1 MAIFGPFL
9 ASNHRTNVTVL
20 PWQTLLP
27 LARNVTRECVLEI
40 GEQIA
45 LRRLVSEPDGFRMNA
60 EWPRIAAIWLT
71 VIGFPFRH
79 SAQGPSSFDASAIAS
94 NRDSIRSA
102 PASVNT
108 SRISAR
114 RAAAGVSAFLLLPDS
129 CTAACRALAGHGSPT
144 ASAIARS
151 GLQLS
156 LARS

>member
-60 EWPRIAAIWLT
+60 EWPQDRRDL
-71 VIGFPFRH
+71 VDG
-79 SAQGPSSFDASAIAS
+79 
-94 NRDSIRSA
+94 NRL
-102 PASVNT
+102 SVPPLCP
-108 SRISAR
+108 
-114 RAAAGVSAFLLLPDS
+114 G
-129 CTAACRALAGHGSPT
+129 AL
-144 ASAIARS
+144 I
-151 GLQLS
+151 L
-156 LARS
+156 